1 MVHVFQS
8 FDSWSNDSTL
18 YSYNALRVRTENRTF
33 ELAAVADALVVAVPE
48 ILYHLAG
55 PLVTGVQPVH

>member
-1 MVHVFQS
+1 M
-8 FDSWSNDSTL
+8 
-18 YSYNALRVRTENRTF
+18 YSYNAVRVRTENRTF